1 MTPQR
6 PSAGRHLPAALRLV
20 PMATRYF
27 AGATQAAGGAA
38 GSACRLGGAP
48 PPFLYACA
56 RSRPR
61 KCSRGA
67 LTRRRAG
74 AGVGRAAT
82 AVSALGWAPGR
93 VCWNKSLLPDRS
105 RGVAPGAAPEVAGAP
120 RGPLPLRRS
129 AGTPG

>member
-6 PSAGRHLPAALRLV
+6 PSAGRHLPAALRLI

-38 GSACRLGGAP
+38 RSACRVGGAP

-93 VCWNKSLLPDRS
+93 VFWNKSLLPDRS
-105 RGVAPGAAPEVAGAP
+105 GGWLLER
-120 RGPLPLRRS
+120 LLKLRERLE
-129 AGTPG
+129 GRCP

>member
-74 AGVGRAAT
+74 AGVGGRGPRCDCGER
-82 AVSALGWAPGR
+82 VGLG
-93 VCWNKSLLPDRS
+93 
-105 RGVAPGAAPEVAGAP
+105 AGA
-120 RGPLPLRRS
+120 GLLE
-129 AGTPG
+129 